1 MASFFFY
8 RKVRNGVI
16 VTELWNSPTSATTA
30 PTVSSYTSRRL
41 LMCRFI
47 VVHSLET
54 QSKGWRFE
62 AQLGTNISL
71 AIYCRLYVYVLVLVW
86 YYNEFQT
93 STMGPH
99 LISNLNPL
107 ATLTLIRLTKWSQE
121 QSSREKISDHQLG
134 EWGTATD
141 YVYGLAMW
149 LYWPLFGMRMVNG
162 WLQNKMFK

>member
-16 VTELWNSPTSATTA
+16 VTELWNSPASATTA
-30 PTVSSYTSRRL
+30 PTFSSYTSRRL

-71 AIYCRLYVYVLVLVW
+71 AIYYRLYVYVLVLVW

-93 STMGPH
+93 ATMGPH
-99 LISNLNPL
+99 RISNLNPL

-121 QSSREKISDHQLG
+121 QSSPEKISDHQLG
-134 EWGTATD
+134 EWGTAT
-141 YVYGLAMW
+141 VGLAMW
-149 LYWPLFGMRMVNG
+149 LYWPLFGVRMVNG
-162 WLQNKMFK
+162 WLQKKMFKYM